1 MITEEQQDRAGLYV
15 LGSLDAAEVATFEGS
30 MKADAEL
37 SALVRELREAAS
49 AVALSAPSKYPSAA
63 LKQKVLREIA
73 ADSEKMRIKEI
84 ISRST
89 NWIPWAIAALFL
101 ISCALL
107 VYDHAQLRRELEQAR
122 NADPLMQTK
131 FVALAPTNGA
141 PSDAK
146 AMVAWEPDKQTGVIR
161 VVGMPAAGTGKDY
174 QLWAVDADH
183 KDPVSA
189 GIVHVDP
196 SGVAQV
202 RFKTDAVAN
211 RVKAFALTL
220 EREGGVPKAE
230 GPILLVG
237 NT

>member
-1 MITEEQQDRAGLYV
+1 MITEEQQDHAALYV
-15 LGSLDAAEVATFEGS
+15 LGSLDADEAVTFEAS
-30 MKADAEL
+30 MKDDAEL
-37 SALVRELREAAS
+37 RTFVRELREAAS
-49 AVALSAPSKYPSAA
+49 AVALGAPSKHPPAA
-63 LKQKVLREIA
+63 LKQHILREIA
-73 ADSEKMRIKEI
+73 ADSDKTRTKETV
-84 ISRST
+84 SRVT

-101 ISCALL
+101 ISCGLL
-107 VYDHAQLRRELEQAR
+107 VYDRAQLRRELQQAR
-122 NADPLMQTK
+122 NADPFMQTK
-131 FVALAPTNGA
+131 FVALAPANGA

-146 AMVAWEPDKQTGVIR
+146 AMVAWESDKQTGVIR
-161 VVGMPAAGTGKDY
+161 IVGMPAAGTGKDY
-174 QLWAVDADH
+174 QLWAVDADY

-202 RFKTDAVAN
+202 RFKTDAVTN